1 MESRDVISLSDL
13 ALRFSRAK
21 GMDETGYT
29 WEREA
34 PGRKRG
40 DEDQELVGNSLA
52 ILKAIRSFNASN
64 REPIAVYKVTGY
76 DGTNKATLTI
86 SKAEIIRLKGY
97 ILRAATRKPGRRK
110 QPTEFRVLEE
120 IEV

>member
-1 MESRDVISLSDL
+1 MDVRDVISLSDL

-21 GMDETGYT
+21 GMEETGFQ

-40 DEDQELVGNSLA
+40 DEDGELVGNSLA
-52 ILKAIRSFNASN
+52 VLKAIRTFNASN
-64 REPIAVYKVTGY
+64 REPITLYKVAGY
-76 DGTNKATLTI
+76 DGTNKPTLVI

-97 ILRAATRKPGRRK
+97 ILRGASKKPGRRK
-110 QPTEFRVLEE
+110 QPAEFRILEE